1 MVGQN
6 HKSDGFDRRRFIT
19 RANAEVWHPFR
30 MHCLRHPLPVV
41 IPGKRRNDHRLPSV
55 NPPGKEHRAAR
66 CRDISGDGGNKFG
79 TTALRLGLFGGR
91 QPRVARS
98 SQSWALRQNPLGF
111 KKAGSHP
118 RDSCRATVSPR
129 ARIRSNDISQL
140 DFSLNKFCPQGDG
153 KMLFGGIFTTLSGT
167 NRSRLGR
174 INVDGTIDSSFDPA
188 PIRA

>member
-98 SQSWALRQNPLGF
+98 SQSWALRQNPFGIQKGRVASTRFLPRHSFSEGEDKIKRHFPTGF
-111 KKAGSHP
+111 
-118 RDSCRATVSPR
+118 
-129 ARIRSNDISQL
+129 Q
-140 DFSLNKFCPQGDG
+140 PQ
-153 KMLFGGIFTTLSGT
+153 
-167 NRSRLGR
+167 
-174 INVDGTIDSSFDPA
+174 
-188 PIRA
+188 